1 MSEFYANPLFGIT
14 LTILAFCFGV
24 FLNRKTKS
32 PIVNPLLIAIIF
44 VITILKIFDIP
55 LQAYNDGGNI
65 INMFIGPAT
74 AVLGYSIYK
83 QVTIL
88 KKYLIPIVAGCFVGS
103 LASVGGVYGLCKLLS
118 MENTLL
124 STLIPK
130 SVTTA
135 IAVEI
140 SEQLGGVPA
149 ITVAIVIITGVLGA
163 VSGPFL
169 IKIFHIDHEVAQGV
183 AFGTASHA
191 VGTSKA
197 LELGEVQGAMSGIA
211 IGVSGII
218 TVILSLLLK

>member
-1 MSEFYANPLFGIT
+1 MSDIYANPLFGIA
-14 LTILAFCFGV
+14 LTILAFQFGV

-32 PIVNPLLIAIIF
+32 PIVNPLLISIIF
-44 VITILKIFDIP
+44 VIAILQIFHIP
-55 LQAYNDGGNI
+55 LQAYNNGGNI
-65 INMFIGPAT
+65 INMLIGPAT

-88 KKYLIPIVAGCFVGS
+88 KKYFIPIVAGCFVGS
-103 LASVGGVYGLCKLLS
+103 LASIGSVYGLCKLLS

-124 STLIPK
+124 SSLIPK

-135 IAVEI
+135 IAIEI
-140 SEQLGGVPA
+140 SEQLGGIPS

-163 VSGPFL
+163 VLGPFL
-169 IKIFHIDHEVAQGV
+169 IKLFHIDHEVAQGV

>member
-1 MSEFYANPLFGIT
+1 MSDIYANPLFGIA
-14 LTILAFCFGV
+14 LTILAFQFGV

-44 VITILKIFDIP
+44 VIAILQIFDIP
-55 LQAYNDGGNI
+55 LQAYNNGGNI
-65 INMFIGPAT
+65 INMLIGPAT

-88 KKYLIPIVAGCFVGS
+88 KKYFIPIVAGCFVGS
-103 LASVGGVYGLCKLLS
+103 LASIGSVYGLCKLLS

-124 STLIPK
+124 SSLIPK

-135 IAVEI
+135 IAIEI
-140 SEQLGGVPA
+140 SEQLGGIPS

-163 VSGPFL
+163 VLGPFL
-169 IKIFHIDHEVAQGV
+169 IKLFHIDHEVAQGV

>member
-24 FLNRKTKS
+24 FLNQKTKS

-44 VITILKIFDIP
+44 VITILKLFDIP
-55 LQAYNDGGNI
+55 LQAYNNGGNI
-65 INMFIGPAT
+65 INMFISPAT

>member
-1 MSEFYANPLFGIT
+1 MNDIYANPLFGIA
-14 LTILAFCFGV
+14 LTILAFHFGV
-24 FLNRKTKS
+24 YLNRKTKS

-44 VITILKIFDIP
+44 VIAVLQIFGIP
-55 LQAYNDGGNI
+55 LQAYNNGGNI

-88 KKYLIPIVAGCFVGS
+88 KKYFIPIVAGCFVGS
-103 LASVGGVYGLCKLLS
+103 LASIGSVYGLCKLLS

-124 STLIPK
+124 SSLIPK

-135 IAVEI
+135 IAIEI
-140 SEQLGGVPA
+140 SEQLGGIPS

-163 VSGPFL
+163 VLGPFL
-169 IKIFHIDHEVAQGV
+169 IKLFHIDHEVAQGV

-218 TVILSLLLK
+218 TVILSLILK

>member
-1 MSEFYANPLFGIT
+1 MSDIYANPLFGIA
-14 LTILAFCFGV
+14 LTILAFQFGV

-32 PIVNPLLIAIIF
+32 RIVNPLLIAIIF
-44 VITILKIFDIP
+44 VIAILQIFHIP
-55 LQAYNDGGNI
+55 LQAYNNGGNI
-65 INMFIGPAT
+65 INMLIGPAT

-88 KKYLIPIVAGCFVGS
+88 KKYFIPIVAGCFVGS
-103 LASVGGVYGLCKLLS
+103 LASIGSVYGLCKLLS

-124 STLIPK
+124 SSLIPK

-135 IAVEI
+135 IAIEI
-140 SEQLGGVPA
+140 SEQLGGIPS

-163 VSGPFL
+163 VLGPFL
-169 IKIFHIDHEVAQGV
+169 IKLFHIDHEVAQGV

>member
-1 MSEFYANPLFGIT
+1 
-14 LTILAFCFGV
+14 
-24 FLNRKTKS
+24 
-32 PIVNPLLIAIIF
+32 
-44 VITILKIFDIP
+44 
-55 LQAYNDGGNI
+55 
-65 INMFIGPAT
+65 
-74 AVLGYSIYK
+74 
-83 QVTIL
+83 
-88 KKYLIPIVAGCFVGS
+88 
-103 LASVGGVYGLCKLLS
+103 

>member
-44 VITILKIFDIP
+44 VITILKLFDIP
-55 LQAYNDGGNI
+55 LQAYNNGGNI

>member
-1 MSEFYANPLFGIT
+1 MSEFYANPLFGIA

-32 PIVNPLLIAIIF
+32 ALVNPLLIAIIF
-44 VITILKIFDIP
+44 VIAILKIFDIP
-55 LQAYNDGGNI
+55 LESYNNGGDI
-65 INMFIGPAT
+65 INMFIAPAT

-88 KKYLIPIVAGCFVGS
+88 QKYFIPIVAGCFVGS
-103 LASVGGVYGLCKLLS
+103 MSSVLGVYGLCKLLS

-140 SEQLGGVPA
+140 SEQLGGVPSV
-149 ITVAIVIITGVLGA
+149 TVAIVIITGVLGA
-163 VSGPFL
+163 VLGPFL

>member
-1 MSEFYANPLFGIT
+1 MSDIYANPLFGIA
-14 LTILAFCFGV
+14 LTILAFQFGV

-44 VITILKIFDIP
+44 VIAILQIFHIP
-55 LQAYNDGGNI
+55 LQAYNNGGNI
-65 INMFIGPAT
+65 INMLIGPAT

-88 KKYLIPIVAGCFVGS
+88 KKYFIPIVAGCFVGS
-103 LASVGGVYGLCKLLS
+103 LASIGSVYGLCKLLS

-124 STLIPK
+124 SSLIPK

-135 IAVEI
+135 IAIEI
-140 SEQLGGVPA
+140 SEQLGGIPS

-163 VSGPFL
+163 VLGPFL
-169 IKIFHIDHEVAQGV
+169 IKLFHIDHEVAQGV

>member
-24 FLNRKTKS
+24 FLNQKTKS

-44 VITILKIFDIP
+44 VITILKLFDIP
-55 LQAYNDGGNI
+55 LQAYNNGGNI

>member
-1 MSEFYANPLFGIT
+1 MSDIYANPLFGIA
-14 LTILAFCFGV
+14 LTILAFQFGV

-44 VITILKIFDIP
+44 VIAILQIFHIP
-55 LQAYNDGGNI
+55 LQAYNNGGNI
-65 INMFIGPAT
+65 INMLIGPAT

-88 KKYLIPIVAGCFVGS
+88 KKYFIPIVAGCFVGS
-103 LASVGGVYGLCKLLS
+103 LASIGSVYGLCKLLS

-124 STLIPK
+124 SSLIPK

-135 IAVEI
+135 IAIEI
-140 SEQLGGVPA
+140 SEQLGGIPS

-163 VSGPFL
+163 VLGPFL
-169 IKIFHIDHEVAQGV
+169 IKLFHI